1 MNLGKKKRKSF
12 FKNKFPRVKKKLNKL
27 EKLADEWF
35 LNDGNVSNEMN
46 KFHKDLDKRLV
57 SIRKKRRRLD
67 AWNELQI
74 LLEEAKPKLD

>member
-1 MNLGKKKRKSF
+1 M
-12 FKNKFPRVKKKLNKL
+12 
-27 EKLADEWF
+27 ADEWF

-74 LLEEAKPKLD
+74 LLEEAKPKLDEIVPQLIQLSALKYKFG